1 MKKLCVVAAGVE
13 SYSNHKYKC
22 TAKSIILLLV
32 ASHDAADGCRRR
44 GLAENHRRVAVAD
57 GGAPARPRARA
68 GLGLLLLLLGLLVL
82 DLLHL
87 QDLGVAAD
95 LLAQAVDEAGDVD
108 ALADHLQPVLE
119 VAGDCYRDHP
129 CIYTV
134 VRLANNSF
142 AQMDLYVSFDQV
154 LMALVECIPYRSF
167 WRPAPWP
174 RRGSWRSA
182 WSP

>member
-44 GLAENHRRVAVAD
+44 VLAEKHRRVAVAD

-119 VAGDCYRDHP
+119 VAGD
-129 CIYTV
+129 
-134 VRLANNSF
+134 
-142 AQMDLYVSFDQV
+142 
-154 LMALVECIPYRSF
+154 PYRPHPA
-167 WRPAPWP
+167 RPGGQRHGPSAALGGGHGHLDHDLLLQNSKFF
-174 RRGSWRSA
+174 RETKNRS
-182 WSP
+182 P

>member
-44 GLAENHRRVAVAD
+44 VLAEKHRRVAVAD

-119 VAGDCYRDHP
+119 VAGDPDRPHPARLGGQRHGPGAALGVGHGHLDHD
-129 CIYTV
+129 
-134 VRLANNSF
+134 LLLQNSKF
-142 AQMDLYVSFDQV
+142 FR
-154 LMALVECIPYRSF
+154 ETKNRS
-167 WRPAPWP
+167 P
-174 RRGSWRSA
+174 
-182 WSP
+182 